1 MKTEEVIISLVS
13 GLLGVIVGAIIQIVY
28 SNHAEKRQYKN
39 EYKKFCINEWN
50 EQKNELEDL
59 IEHPHVYN
67 NTIFSLSLKQKI
79 ENLSF
84 LKDNKNEIRILK
96 LQKAISETD
105 KALSLG
111 DFCEEALNVGKN
123 ENNKKKLVRSV
134 LKLSTDVLKRIQNI

>member
-1 MKTEEVIISLVS
+1 MQEVVISLVS
-13 GLLGVIVGAIIQIVY
+13 GLVGVLVGSLIQILY
-28 SNHAEKRQYKN
+28 SNYSEKRQYKN
-39 EYKKFCINEWN
+39 EYKKICINEWN
-50 EQKNELEDL
+50 EQKNELKDL

-67 NTIFSLSLKQKI
+67 NMIFSLSLRQKI

-84 LKDNKNEIRILK
+84 LKDNKNEIKILK

-105 KALSLG
+105 KDLSLG